1 MLELLPP
8 PSWWRDD
15 RIAGAVNLTTDQ
27 VASLDKVYSEQ
38 GDDIARLINDSQ
50 VAVRQLRDSLALDQ
64 PKSEDIGSA
73 GQRLRTLRDDI
84 FDRQLRMLAAER
96 LLLSTQ
102 QWTALQNALQNARS
116 QRQERGG
123 YPGGR
128 GRGGRGG
135 RRPGW
140 GY

>member
-1 MLELLPP
+1 
-8 PSWWRDD
+8 
-15 RIAGAVNLTTDQ
+15 VNLTTDQ
-27 VASLDKVYSEQ
+27 VASLDKVYTEQ

-50 VAVRQLRDSLALDQ
+50 VAVRQLRDSLGLEQ
-64 PKSEDIGSA
+64 PKSEDISSA

-84 FDRQLRMLAAER
+84 FDRQLRMLSAER

-116 QRQERGG
+116 QRQQERGG

-128 GRGGRGG
+128 GRGGMGG